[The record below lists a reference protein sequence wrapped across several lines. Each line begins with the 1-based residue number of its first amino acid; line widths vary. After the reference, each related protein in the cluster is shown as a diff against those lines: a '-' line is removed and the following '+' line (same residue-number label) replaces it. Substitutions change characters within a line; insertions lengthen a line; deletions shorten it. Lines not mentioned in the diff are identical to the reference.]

1 MKKKFAQ
8 MLSFG
13 ITVAAMANLAVSV
26 QAADLPYCWGTT
38 DSDVFSNMQQLDDKG
53 MMAWVGKSYGAQD
66 HYKVL
71 AKENSSDTA
80 CSSFYVAYINK
91 NQLRFK
97 LRPGLNAYNQAV
109 EIIKQYYPNLAC
121 DKYSSESD
129 AYLYRIVDPFAPE
142 GTYELQNLQ
151 TEVSS
156 AETADALMRDLAK
169 AGLIAEFY
177 SWGQTA
183 RYYEVQKLR
192 SENGLTY
199 HSDTDV
205 SWTTVEDYLRAKG
218 LDWTVVKHDYYY
230 QITPKET
237 CAFETEFALAAD
249 LYEAYDLQP
258 EYLCPESI
266 TNSVL
271 GTNSLAVDGD
281 INLDC
286 SIDIADTVLLARF
299 IAEDQEIEITAT
311 GIGNGDLDKDGS
323 VTMSDVSVLLR
334 QLANLD

>member
-1 MKKKFAQ
+1 M
-8 MLSFG
+8 
-13 ITVAAMANLAVSV
+13 
-26 QAADLPYCWGTT
+26 
-38 DSDVFSNMQQLDDKG
+38 
-53 MMAWVGKSYGAQD
+53 
-66 HYKVL
+66 
-71 AKENSSDTA
+71 
-80 CSSFYVAYINK
+80 
-91 NQLRFK
+91 
-97 LRPGLNAYNQAV
+97 
-109 EIIKQYYPNLAC
+109 
-121 DKYSSESD
+121 
-129 AYLYRIVDPFAPE
+129 DPFAPE

-169 AGLIAEFY
+169 AGLISEFD

-192 SENGLTY
+192 SESGLTY

-205 SWTTVEDYLRAKG
+205 SWTAVEDYLRAQG

-258 EYLCPESI
+258 EYLRPESI

-271 GTNSLAVDGD
+271 GANSLAVDGD

-286 SIDIADTVLLARF
+286 NIDIADTVLLARF
-299 IAEDQEIEITAT
+299 IAEDQEIEITGT